1 MDEKKEEKRNKDIRM
16 ENDKDENI
24 NDDNNEI

>member
-1 MDEKKEEKRNKDIRM
+1 MDEKEEEKRNKDIRM
-16 ENDKDENI
+16 EDDKDENI

>member
-16 ENDKDENI
+16 EDDKDENI

>member
-1 MDEKKEEKRNKDIRM
+1 MDEKEEEKRNKDIRM
-16 ENDKDENI
+16 EDNKDENI

>member
-1 MDEKKEEKRNKDIRM
+1 MDEKEEEKRNKDIRM
-16 ENDKDENI
+16 ENNKDKNI

>member
-1 MDEKKEEKRNKDIRM
+1 MDEKEEEKRNKDIRM
-16 ENDKDENI
+16 EDNKDKNI

>member
-1 MDEKKEEKRNKDIRM
+1 MDEKEDEKRNKDIRM
-16 ENDKDENI
+16 EDDKDENI

>member
-1 MDEKKEEKRNKDIRM
+1 MDEKEEEKKNKDIRM
-16 ENDKDENI
+16 EDNKDENI